1 MTLRNWKHEEFAR
14 LVAGG
19 TDAKS
24 AYGLAGFAA
33 PDRRNHNR
41 LLRDRGVAARI
52 EELRRAREDAAR
64 AARVPINQVLATL
77 DRRGICRVADF
88 FERDAAGIPGS
99 EISRTFRWRCRSPS
113 CAWPARASAS
123 RSSRFEPEPTAF
135 VLNRISVGFG
145 R

>member
-64 AARVPINQVLATL
+64 AARVPIDQLLATL
-77 DRRGICRVADF
+77 DRRGVCRVTDF
-88 FERDAAGIPGS
+88 FERDAAGILRIRNLQDVPVEVS
-99 EISRTFRWRCRSPS
+99 IAFLRL
-113 CAWPARASAS
+113 ARES
-123 RSSRFEPEPTAF
+123 
-135 VLNRISVGFG
+135 FG
-145 R
+145 LKIESI

>member
-88 FERDAAGIPGS
+88 FERDAAGILRIRNLQDVPVEVS
-99 EISRTFRWRCRSPS
+99 IAFLRL
-113 CAWPARASAS
+113 ARES
-123 RSSRFEPEPTAF
+123 
-135 VLNRISVGFG
+135 FG
-145 R
+145 LKIKSI

>member
-64 AARVPINQVLATL
+64 AASVPINQVLANL

-88 FERDAAGIPGS
+88 FERDAAGI
-99 EISRTFRWRCRSPS
+99 FRIRNLQDVPVEVSIAFLRL
-113 CAWPARASAS
+113 ARES
-123 RSSRFEPEPTAF
+123 
-135 VLNRISVGFG
+135 FG
-145 R
+145 LKIELI